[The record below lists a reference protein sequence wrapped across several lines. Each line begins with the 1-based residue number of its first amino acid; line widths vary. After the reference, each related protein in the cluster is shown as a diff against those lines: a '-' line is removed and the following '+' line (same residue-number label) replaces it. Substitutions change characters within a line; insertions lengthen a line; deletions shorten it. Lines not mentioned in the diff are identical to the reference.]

1 MNVKELCIDEIH
13 CHHKIPKFLGGTD
26 DYFNLIIIHK
36 EVHKLIH
43 AISMEIINASLNQI
57 KPTKIMLGKINEL
70 REKVGNEIIR
80 VS

>member
-1 MNVKELCIDEIH
+1 
-13 CHHKIPKFLGGTD
+13 
-26 DYFNLIIIHK
+26 
-36 EVHKLIH
+36 
-43 AISMEIINASLNQI
+43 MEIINASLNQI